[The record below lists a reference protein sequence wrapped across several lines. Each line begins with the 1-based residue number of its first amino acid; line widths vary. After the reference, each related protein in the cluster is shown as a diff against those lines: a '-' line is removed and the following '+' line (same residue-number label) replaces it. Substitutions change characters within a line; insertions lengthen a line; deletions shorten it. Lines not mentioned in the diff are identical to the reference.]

1 MVNTSNVD
9 LRSYI
14 CCTVRTAELYDR
26 FKSGIVSLGL
36 CTIEHFLEKKDVWY
50 YNKYADIVV
59 LEIWKESF
67 VFNKHLILTTP
78 FSSS

>member
-1 MVNTSNVD
+1 MNYHVCVVDTSNVG

-26 FKSGIVSLGL
+26 FKTGIVSLGL
-36 CTIEHFLEKKDVWY
+36 HTVEHFLEKKGVWY

-59 LEIWKESF
+59 LEIWKESI
-67 VFNKHLILTTP
+67 VYYQ
-78 FSSS
+78 